1 MHRNIIIL
9 TILSLT
15 ISACGA
21 SPSIWGI
28 APTPTPNSSTQTAP
42 LFDPF
47 AVQDD
52 PIIFPTST
60 PPSLIEA
67 GISNTPTPDGAAP
80 VIEPTY
86 TASADAA
93 PYLYYAQSGDM
104 LSAIAKRFGVEE
116 SEITSDTD
124 LTKTTLIDP
133 GTLLVIPNK
142 IYEATTPNIQLMPDA
157 EIVFSVTAADFD
169 IEGFVKVFCDQ
180 LMK

>member
-1 MHRNIIIL
+1 MHRIFALIV
-9 TILSLT
+9 ILSLT
-15 ISACGA
+15 LSACA
-21 SPSIWGI
+21 STPSIWGVP
-28 APTPTPNSSTQTAP
+28 PTPTAGIATQEAP

-60 PPSLIEA
+60 PPALLVA
-67 GISNTPTPDGAAP
+67 DNTNTPTPDGAAP

-86 TASADAA
+86 TASAEAA

-116 SEITSDTD
+116 SEITSDAD

-142 IYEATTPNIQLMPDA
+142 INEATTP
-157 EIVFSVTAADFD
+157 T
-169 IEGFVKVFCDQ
+169 
-180 LMK
+180 